1 MRSLAQP
8 IRERPVTA
16 YELAPVAR
24 PIALVAPHVG
34 ESDARAESRIRRI
47 AREDCACRASVSVS
61 INASEAA
68 LDGPSAH
75 STKAVTL
82 R

>member
-1 MRSLAQP
+1 MNSRRSPVQSLWTPLMSAKAMREPKVKFEGLRAK
-8 IRERPVTA
+8 I
-16 YELAPVAR
+16 APVA
-24 PIALVAPHVG
+24 
-34 ESDARAESRIRRI
+34 
-47 AREDCACRASVSVS
+47 ASVSVS
-61 INASEAA
+61 INASDAA